1 MSLDGL
7 TSAQVARARPNVVPR
22 RSSRSLAAIIRANVF
37 TLFNL
42 VIGVL
47 WALILV
53 FGAWQDSVFGL
64 IMVANVLI
72 GVVQELRAKRTLDRL
87 AVVGE
92 SPVTVRRDGADR
104 RVPPHQVVLGDLI
117 VLGPGD
123 ALLVDGEMIVSA
135 GLEVDESLLTGEAD
149 PVRKEPGD
157 PVLSGSFAV
166 AGTGLFRAT
175 AVGTDA
181 YAARLA
187 EEASR
192 FHLAHSEL
200 RDGVA
205 RFIRY
210 ITWLVIPIGALLTY
224 SQLSNSADFAT
235 AITGAVAGIVTMI
248 PEGLV
253 LTTSIAFAVGVV
265 RLGRRRCLV
274 QELPAIEGLARV
286 DVLCLDKTGTLT
298 AGGMTLDRVLPLREG
313 RPVGD
318 ALAAL
323 TAADGHPNATARA
336 ISDRFP
342 SARWRPLAT
351 VPFSSERK
359 WSGADFGPHGV
370 WLLGAPDVLL
380 APSAPERAQAAELA
394 ATGARVLALCRTNRL
409 PDGNRPPASHRTDPI
424 TADAHSASHRTDPIT
439 ADAHSAS
446 HRTDPI
452 TADALPE
459 DARTDPSV
467 IGVEEGEPVALVV
480 LKQRVRP
487 DAHETLEYFERQ
499 GVSVKIISGDDPRSV
514 SAIAAGL
521 NVPGA
526 DRAVDARTLPDDE
539 DALGEALDAATVFGR
554 VSPQQKRLFVT
565 ALRKRG
571 HTVAMTG
578 DGVND
583 VLALKEA
590 DLGIAMGAGSPATK
604 AVAQVVLLDNR
615 FAALPHVVNEGRRVL
630 ANIERVSGLF
640 LTKTFYAIVLSLM
653 TGVAGMMFPF
663 TPRHSTLVNAV
674 TIGLPALF
682 LALAPT
688 LERARPGFVPRV
700 LRFAVP
706 AGVICA
712 FAVLLAFRAAA
723 GGTLEEQRTAAVLAL
738 FLTTWWVLVLVAR
751 PLDRWRVALVAAMA
765 GLFALALAS
774 PFVRE
779 VFELRPGGPHDDLIA
794 VGIALVACAG
804 ISIAVKVAG
813 TLRT

>member
-7 TSAQVARARPNVVPR
+7 TSGEAARARPNVVPR
-22 RSSRSLAAIIRANVF
+22 RSSRSLGAIVRANVL

-47 WALILV
+47 WALILI
-53 FGAWQDSVFGL
+53 FGEWQDGAFGL

-72 GVVQELRAKRTLDRL
+72 GVIQELRAKRALDRL

-92 SPVTVRRDGADR
+92 SPVTVRRDGAER
-104 RVPPHQVVLGDLI
+104 RLPPHQVVLGDLV

-123 ALLVDGEMIVSA
+123 ALPVDGEVVA
-135 GLEVDESLLTGEAD
+135 ADGLEVDESLLTGESD

-175 AVGTDA
+175 AVGVDA

-192 FHLAHSEL
+192 FHLARSEL

-224 SQLSNSADFAT
+224 SQLNNSADFAT

-265 RLGRRRCLV
+265 RLARHRCLV
-274 QELPAIEGLARV
+274 QELPAVEGLARV

-298 AGGMTLDRVLPLREG
+298 AGGMTVDRVLPLREG

-318 ALAAL
+318 ALASL
-323 TAADGHPNATARA
+323 TAADSHPNATARA
-336 ISDRFP
+336 IADRFP
-342 SARWRPLAT
+342 APGWRPLAT

-380 APSAPERAQAAELA
+380 DPSAPECAQAAELS
-394 ATGARVLALCRTNRL
+394 ATGARVLALCRTDRL
-409 PDGNRPPASHRTDPI
+409 PDPGAPVNARADRLPDADLPA
-424 TADAHSASHRTDPIT
+424 
-439 ADAHSAS
+439 
-446 HRTDPI
+446 
-452 TADALPE
+452 
-459 DARTDPSV
+459 DARTDRLQDAVLPADARTGARAGSPGLV
-467 IGVEEGEPVALVV
+467 GDVEPVALVT
-480 LKQRVRP
+480 LDQRVRP
-487 DAHETLEYFERQ
+487 DARETLAYFARQ
-499 GVSVKIISGDDPRSV
+499 GVALKIISGDDPRSV

-521 NVPGA
+521 GVPGA
-526 DRAVDARTLPDDE
+526 DRAVDARTLPEDE
-539 DALGEALDAATVFGR
+539 KALGLALDAATVFGR
-554 VSPQQKRLFVT
+554 VSPRQKRLFVT
-565 ALRKRG
+565 ALRGRG

-630 ANIERVSGLF
+630 ANIERVAGLF
-640 LTKTFYAIVLSLM
+640 LTKTFYAIVLSLT

-700 LRFAVP
+700 LRLAVP
-706 AGVICA
+706 AGVISAC
-712 FAVLLAFRAAA
+712 AVLLAFVAAD
-723 GGTLEEQRTAAVLAL
+723 GGTLEESRTAAVLAL

-751 PLDRWRVALVAAMA
+751 PLNRWRVTLVAAMA
-765 GLFALALAS
+765 GLFALALAT
-774 PFVRE
+774 PYVRRL
-779 VFELRPGGPHDDLIA
+779 FELTLGDPRDGLIA
-794 VGIALVACAG
+794 IGIALVASAV
-804 ISIAVKVAG
+804 ISAVVKVAG
-813 TLRT
+813 TLRA